1 PVELEALF
9 YVLSREERPDG
20 PLLLGSVKGNFGHTQ
35 AAAGVAG
42 ARTRIDAFRP
52 GRGPGTVNV
61 GEVVA
66 GPDRA
71 RPRGA
76 GISSSGI
83 AGTNAHVILEEP
95 PATAEPA
102 PPVEPA
108 ARSALLPVS
117 GRTPEALAAQAR
129 KLADHLRAHPELRL
143 ADVGYSLGATRA
155 AFDHRAVVIGA
166 NRVDVL
172 GGLEAVADNQP
183 IGLVRGQAA
192 PDRRACFVFPGQGAQ
207 YAGMGARLMRESAVF
222 ADAVRDCEKA
232 FAEFVDWSLTEVLE
246 QAEGAPTLDRVDV
259 VQPALFATMVG
270 LAALWR
276 SVGIEPDA
284 VLGHSQ
290 GEVAAAYVAG
300 VLSLTDAARIVTMRS
315 KPLRKL
321 PGSGGM
327 ASINAGRARVEELM
341 AGVDDVYVAAVN
353 SPATTVIAGGVVAQV
368 VAHAERAGIRAKV
381 IPVDYAAH
389 T

>member
-1 PVELEALF
+1 
-9 YVLSREERPDG
+9 
-20 PLLLGSVKGNFGHTQ
+20 
-35 AAAGVAG
+35 
-42 ARTRIDAFRP
+42 
-52 GRGPGTVNV
+52 
-61 GEVVA
+61 
-66 GPDRA
+66 
-71 RPRGA
+71 
-76 GISSSGI
+76 
-83 AGTNAHVILEEP
+83 
-95 PATAEPA
+95 
-102 PPVEPA
+102 
-108 ARSALLPVS
+108 
-117 GRTPEALAAQAR
+117 
-129 KLADHLRAHPELRL
+129 
-143 ADVGYSLGATRA
+143 
-155 AFDHRAVVIGA
+155 GA

-192 PDRRACFVFPGQGAQ
+192 PDRRVCFVFPGQGAQ

-353 SPATTVIAGGVVAQV
+353 SPATTVIAGGAVAVAQV

-389 T
+389 TCHVDPLRAELDAAVRSVTPRTSDIRFFSTVVADEIDGLRLGPDYWFRNLRSEEHTSELQSRENLVCRLLLEKKNINMCNRGENYADAIHISVLDSSRQSFRRGMQA